1 MLTSAIPLQDVDPAL
16 LPLPGLI
23 SDTDAPDCDEAVPWR
38 AVPVSRALAW
48 GDEAALLLRERAR
61 LGPVFRRGERVILL
75 DPAFNRL
82 VLDDDGALFPRA
94 EPGGALAL
102 DTAVLERVLAAE
114 LARWR
119 EGTIR
124 FQPAMA
130 MALARALVPAVTGLA
145 PGSGA
150 AERLANALST
160 LDEGRSLLR
169 RAMPRGLPSSP
180 IGARQALAQGL
191 RAAGADAPGLVDS
204 LQASHAL
211 ALRALGTLVR
221 HLADT
226 PDWQD
231 TLRAEVRSPH
241 RLSTPAGVE
250 TATQDGLRE
259 LVDMATCE
267 ALRLMPAP
275 VLVERRLLAPLAIGA
290 HRLEAGTRVAIS
302 PAATHAD
309 PALWPDPQHFDPLRF
324 ARLRTAERAPGA
336 WIAADVLPAPVA
348 PVVIAATRLGVAHL
362 LARFG
367 LATAG
372 EGGKLLL
379 RRAD

>member
-1 MLTSAIPLQDVDPAL
+1 MFRATGQDRQQVRPDGESMLTSAIPLQDVDPAL

-180 IGARQALAQGL
+180 IGARQALAQGCALPVPMRRGWSTACRRATPWRCARSARWCAIWPIRPTGRTRYAPKCAARIACQRL
-191 RAAGADAPGLVDS
+191 RGGDRRAGWPARTGRHGHLRGLAADARASAGGAPPAGAAGNRCA
-204 LQASHAL
+204 
-211 ALRALGTLVR
+211 
-221 HLADT
+221 
-226 PDWQD
+226 
-231 TLRAEVRSPH
+231 
-241 RLSTPAGVE
+241 PAGGGH
-250 TATQDGLRE
+250 A
-259 LVDMATCE
+259 
-267 ALRLMPAP
+267 
-275 VLVERRLLAPLAIGA
+275 RR
-290 HRLEAGTRVAIS
+290 
-302 PAATHAD
+302 D
-309 PALWPDPQHFDPLRF
+309 Q
-324 ARLRTAERAPGA
+324 PGGH
-336 WIAADVLPAPVA
+336 P
-348 PVVIAATRLGVAHL
+348 R
-362 LARFG
+362 
-367 LATAG
+367 
-372 EGGKLLL
+372 
-379 RRAD
+379 